1 MCVGE
6 GAMNFVSWQ
15 KDNLWD
21 KFTTLAVDAIAVD
34 TQVSVSKQLHL
45 NQARSFYI

>member
-21 KFTTLAVDAIAVD
+21 RFTTLAVDAIAVD
-34 TQVSVSKQLHL
+34 IQVSTSKQLHL
-45 NQARSFYI
+45 HEDRSFYI